1 MEVIIPTNTE
11 VKLRGR
17 STLFRVS
24 NRFTI
29 VGGTYK
35 YQLIS
40 VGDNIRHTQEV
51 TAEDLIIT
59 SDRELYKKVIASE
72 IRSKKE
78 LVKRINQEI
87 KVRKDTLSELEKFS
101 SDETEVSDLI
111 DTFKT
116 AEPAVISKLLK
127 TKEHINF
134 TKFLTEWV

>member
-1 MEVIIPTNTE
+1 MEVIIPANTE

-17 STLFRVS
+17 PTLFRVS
-24 NRFTI
+24 NRITI
-29 VGGTYK
+29 AGIHK

-40 VGDNIRHTQEV
+40 IGDGLRHSQEV
-51 TAEDLIIT
+51 TADDLIII

-78 LVKRINQEI
+78 LVKRINREI
-87 KVRKDTLSELEKFS
+87 KVQKDTLNGLEQFS

-111 DTFKT
+111 DIFKT
-116 AEPAVISKLLK
+116 AEPAAICELLK
-127 TKEHINF
+127 SKEHINF